1 MGGRTLHYPF
11 YAVDCQ
17 LSVGLV
23 LLEGSLGENNFF
35 LISTI
40 SYVTASSYVKELVAW
55 DKFGE
60 TLQSQLSVNFNSI

>member
-23 LLEGSLGENNFF
+23 LLEGSLRENNFF
-35 LISTI
+35 F
-40 SYVTASSYVKELVAW
+40 
-55 DKFGE
+55 DKHDFLRNSEFLCNGVGSLGE
-60 TLQSQLSVNFNSI
+60 IR

>member
-17 LSVGLV
+17 LAVALV
-23 LLEGSLGENNFF
+23 LLEGSLRENNF

-55 DKFGE
+55 EKFGE

>member
-17 LSVGLV
+17 LSVALV
-23 LLEGSLGENNFF
+23 LLEGSLRENNFF

-40 SYVTASSYVKELVAW
+40 SYVTASSYVMELVAW
-55 DKFGE
+55 EKFGE